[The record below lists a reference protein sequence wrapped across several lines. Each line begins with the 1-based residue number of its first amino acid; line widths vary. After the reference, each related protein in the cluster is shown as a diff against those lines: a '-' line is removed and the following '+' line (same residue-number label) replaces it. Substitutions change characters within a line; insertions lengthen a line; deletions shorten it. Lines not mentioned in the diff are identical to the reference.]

1 MDRYK
6 IYMFLRINGLT
17 PEGACALMGNLGAES
32 DFKPDNVENR
42 CTMTDEDYTYNVD
55 HGFIWREQ
63 FIKDAFGYG
72 LAQWTF
78 WSRKAG
84 LYDLA
89 KAKGVSIGDENMQL
103 EWLITEL
110 TRDYPAVYQYL
121 CTTNNLKEAT
131 ELVCKK
137 YEQPAVNN
145 IDKRLEI
152 AKDCFVQLASNEG
165 IPIDAILPDEQMNE
179 DYCHSG
185 SAEITVKV
193 LSSGDKGRDV
203 FLLQCGLTDMGFTCG
218 VPDGDFGP
226 LTMCAVNELR
236 TELGLQPTGIA
247 DQEVW
252 QALVA

>member
-1 MDRYK
+1 MDRNK

-89 KAKGVSIGDENMQL
+89 KAKGTSIGDENM
-103 EWLITEL
+103 
-110 TRDYPAVYQYL
+110 R
-121 CTTNNLKEAT
+121 
-131 ELVCKK
+131 
-137 YEQPAVNN
+137 
-145 IDKRLEI
+145 KR
-152 AKDCFVQLASNEG
+152 
-165 IPIDAILPDEQMNE
+165 
-179 DYCHSG
+179 
-185 SAEITVKV
+185 
-193 LSSGDKGRDV
+193 
-203 FLLQCGLTDMGFTCG
+203 
-218 VPDGDFGP
+218 
-226 LTMCAVNELR
+226 
-236 TELGLQPTGIA
+236 
-247 DQEVW
+247 
-252 QALVA
+252 

>member
-1 MDRYK
+1 MDRNK

-32 DFKPDNVENR
+32 DFKTDSVENR

-89 KAKGVSIGDENMQL
+89 KAMGTSIGDENMQL

-110 TRDYPAVYQYL
+110 TRDYPTIYNYL
-121 CTTNNLKEAT
+121 CHTNNLKEAT
-131 ELVCKK
+131 EIVCKE

-145 IDKRLEI
+145 VDKRLEI
-152 AKDCFVQLASNEG
+152 AKECFIQLASNEG
-165 IPIDAILPDEQMNE
+165 IPIDADILESE
-179 DYCHSG
+179 EYCHSG
-185 SAEITVKV
+185 SCEVTVKV

-236 TELGLQPTGIA
+236 TELGLLPTGIA